1 LFQEKPHGETENWL
15 GRAEFKFATGALR
28 DGRFMRAFCLVTALS
43 CFALAGLGII
53 VQFNPAGPTG
63 VASRSV
69 HAAAVISGAVIGC
82 RWLRRPWPRY
92 EVAVAFVAW
101 ADITVA
107 AVAATMS
114 TTEARLST
122 TLYLGVTGVFVG
134 FLLGARLL
142 AVHCAFGAMVIGGIT
157 GWAVLVRHASLWG
170 LFTIYM
176 PALMWV
182 VLVPLTGCVL
192 IESGRRAVAGVARS
206 AHRDQLTGLRN
217 RRGMHAAVRR
227 VLAGKTPQADL
238 VVAVCD
244 IDRFKRLNDEDGHAA
259 GDVALIAMAE
269 RLRSIVRA
277 GEIAARL
284 GGDELVLVT
293 LIDDPGGMSALLDRL
308 DVLTRIDVGGRELSV
323 SVGVASMAAT
333 EPHFSLD
340 DVIRHADAAMYGVKR
355 SGGGA
360 CALHRRE
367 TDGTVQPT

>member
-1 LFQEKPHGETENWL
+1 MAKTENWL
-15 GRAEFKFATGALR
+15 SRAEFKFATNALR
-28 DGRFMRAFCLVTALS
+28 DGRFMSAFSTVTALS
-43 CFALAGLGII
+43 CFALAGLGIV

-63 VASRSV
+63 VVSRSV
-69 HAAAVISGAVIGC
+69 QAAAVISGAVVGC
-82 RWLRRPWPRY
+82 RWLRRPWPQY
-92 EVAVAFVAW
+92 EAAVAFVVW
-101 ADITVA
+101 ADVTVA

-114 TTEARLST
+114 TTEARLCS
-122 TLYLGVTGVFVG
+122 TLYLGMTGVFVG

-142 AVHCAFGAMVIGGIT
+142 AVHCAFGAVVIAGIT
-157 GWAVLVRHASLWG
+157 GWAALRQNVSLWS

-192 IESGRRAVAGVARS
+192 IESGRRAVVQVARS
-206 AHRDQLTGLRN
+206 AHRDQLTGLLN
-217 RRGMHAAVRR
+217 RRGLHAAVRR
-227 VLAGKTPQADL
+227 VVSGRTPPANL

-244 IDRFKRLNDEDGHAA
+244 IDRFKRLNDDEGHAA
-259 GDVALIAMAE
+259 GDVALIAMAQ
-269 RLRSIVRA
+269 RLRSIVRP

-293 LIDDPGGMSALLDRL
+293 MIDDPAMSELLDRL
-308 DVLTRIDVGGRELSV
+308 EVLTRIDVGDRKLSV

-340 DVIRHADAAMYGVKR
+340 NVIRHADAAMYGVKR

-360 CALHRRE
+360 CAVHRRE
-367 TDGTVQPT
+367 TDGTVQGFHAGA

>member
-1 LFQEKPHGETENWL
+1 MAKTENWVS
-15 GRAEFKFATGALR
+15 RAEFEFATGALR
-28 DGRFMRAFCLVTALS
+28 HGRFMGAFCLVTALS

-69 HAAAVISGAVIGC
+69 QAAAVISGAVIGY

-92 EVAVAFVAW
+92 EAAVAFVVW
-101 ADITVA
+101 ADVAVA
-107 AVAATMS
+107 AVATTMS
-114 TTEARLST
+114 TTEAQLST
-122 TLYLGVTGVFVG
+122 TLYLGMTGVFVG
-134 FLLGARLL
+134 FLLGARPL
-142 AVHCAFGAMVIGGIT
+142 AVHCAFGAVVITGIT
-157 GWAVLVRHASLWG
+157 GWAVLLRPGSLWD
-170 LFTIYM
+170 LFPIYM

-182 VLVPLTGCVL
+182 VVVPLTGCIL
-192 IESGRRAVAGVARS
+192 IERGRNAVVQVAQS

-227 VLAGKTPQADL
+227 VVTGRTTPANLA
-238 VVAVCD
+238 VAVCD
-244 IDRFKRLNDEDGHAA
+244 IDRFKRLNDDEGHAA

-269 RLRSIVRA
+269 RLRSIARP

-293 LIDDPGGMSALLDRL
+293 MIDHPDGISELLDRL
-308 DVLTRIDVGGRELSV
+308 DVLTRIEVGGRELSV

-333 EPHFSLD
+333 EPHFSVD
-340 DVIRHADAAMYGVKR
+340 HVIRQADSAMYGVKR

-360 CALHRRE
+360 CAVHGRE
-367 TDGTVQPT
+367 TDGTVQGFLAGT

>member
-1 LFQEKPHGETENWL
+1 
-15 GRAEFKFATGALR
+15 
-28 DGRFMRAFCLVTALS
+28 MRAFCLVTALG

-53 VQFNPAGPTG
+53 VQFNPAGPAG

-69 HAAAVISGAVIGC
+69 QAVAAISGAVIGC

-92 EVAVAFVAW
+92 EAAVAFVVW

-114 TTEARLST
+114 TTEARLCT
-122 TLYLGVTGVFVG
+122 TLYLGITGVFVG

-142 AVHCAFGAMVIGGIT
+142 AVHCAFGAMLIAGIT
-157 GWAVLVRHASLWG
+157 GWAVRVRHDSLWG
-170 LFTIYM
+170 LYTIYM

-192 IESGRRAVAGVARS
+192 IESGRRAVTQVAQS

-227 VLAGKTPQADL
+227 IVSGRTPPANL

-244 IDRFKRLNDEDGHAA
+244 IDRFKRLNDDAGHAA
-259 GDVALIAMAE
+259 GDVALIAMAG
-269 RLRSIVRA
+269 RLRSIARP

-284 GGDELVLVT
+284 GGDELALVT
-293 LIDDPGGMSALLDRL
+293 MIDEPGGMVELLDRL
-308 DVLTRIDVGGRELSV
+308 AVLTRIEVGDRTLSV
-323 SVGVASMAAT
+323 SVGVASIAAT

-340 DVIRHADAAMYGVKR
+340 QVIRHADSAMYEVKR

-360 CALHRRE
+360 CAVHRRE
-367 TDGTVQPT
+367 TDGTVQGFLAGS